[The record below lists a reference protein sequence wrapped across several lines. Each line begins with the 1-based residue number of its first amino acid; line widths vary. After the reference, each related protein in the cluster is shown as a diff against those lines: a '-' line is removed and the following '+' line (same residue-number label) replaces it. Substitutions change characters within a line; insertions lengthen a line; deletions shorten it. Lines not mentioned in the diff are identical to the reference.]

1 MLYSLLKKYLFSLD
15 AEDAHEK
22 VCKVLRMLS
31 SSPFLC
37 NLIHSQ
43 WGYKNP
49 KLENEILGLHFP
61 NPLGLAAGFDKNISM
76 LGALTAFG
84 FGYLEAGT
92 LTNEAQVGNE
102 KPRLFRHIEEESLQN
117 AMGFNNHGAVLGARS
132 FKRFAPYK
140 TPIGINLGKN
150 KHTEQAH
157 ALEDYKAVLNKCLDI
172 GDYYTFNLSSPNT
185 PNLRDLQNK
194 AFVNELFCMTKEMT
208 HKPLFLKIAPDLET
222 DNMLEVVNSAIEAGA
237 HGIIATNTTIDKSLV
252 FAPKETGGLS
262 GKCLTKK
269 SREVFKELAKAFFN
283 KSVLVSVGGISDAK
297 EAYERIKM
305 GASLLQI
312 YSAFIYNGPNLCQNI
327 LKDLVKLL
335 QKDGF
340 LSVKEAIGADLR

>member
-15 AEDAHEK
+15 AEDVHEK

-76 LGALTAFG
+76 LRALTAFG

-92 LTNEAQVGNE
+92 LTNEAQMGNE
-102 KPRLFRHIEEESLQN
+102 RPRLFRHIEEESLQN
-117 AMGFNNHGAVLGARS
+117 AMGFNNHGAILGVRS

-150 KHTEQAH
+150 KHTEQVH

-194 AFVNELFCMTKEMT
+194 AFVNELFCMAKEMT

-269 SREVFKELAKAFFN
+269 SREIFRELAKAFFN
-283 KSVLVSVGGISDAK
+283 KSVLVSVGGISGAK

>member
-22 VCKVLRMLS
+22 VCQILKMLS

-76 LGALTAFG
+76 LRALTAFG

-92 LTNEAQVGNE
+92 LTNNAQSGNE
-102 KPRLFRHIEEESLQN
+102 RPRLFRHIEEESLQN
-117 AMGFNNHGAVLGARS
+117 AMGFNNHGAVLGVRS

-157 ALEDYKAVLNKCLDI
+157 ALEDYKAVLNKCLNI

-194 AFVNELFCMTKEMT
+194 AFVNELFCMAKEMT

-222 DNMLEVVNSAIEAGA
+222 DDMLEIVNSAIEAGA
-237 HGIIATNTTIDKSLV
+237 NGIIATNTTIDKSLV
-252 FAPKETGGLS
+252 FAPKEMGGLS

-269 SREVFKELAKAFFN
+269 SREIFKELAKAFFN
-283 KSVLVSVGGISDAK
+283 KTILVSVGGISDAK

>member
-1 MLYSLLKKYLFSLD
+1 MLYSLLKKYLFRLD

-22 VCKVLRMLS
+22 VCKILRMLS

-61 NPLGLAAGFDKNISM
+61 NPLGLAAGFDKNASM
-76 LGALTAFG
+76 LRALIAFG

-102 KPRLFRHIEEESLQN
+102 RPRLFRHIEEESLQN

-157 ALEDYKAVLNKCLDI
+157 ALEDYKAVLNKCLNI

-194 AFVNELFCMTKEMT
+194 AFVNELFCMAKEMT
-208 HKPLFLKIAPDLET
+208 PKPLFLKIAPDLET
-222 DNMLEVVNSAIEAGA
+222 DSMLEIVNSTIEAGA

-252 FAPKETGGLS
+252 FAPKEMGGLS

-269 SREVFKELAKAFFN
+269 SREIFKELAKAFFN
-283 KSVLVSVGGISDAK
+283 KSVLISVGGISSAK

>member
-76 LGALTAFG
+76 LRALTAFG

-92 LTNEAQVGNE
+92 LTNEAQMGNE
-102 KPRLFRHIEEESLQN
+102 RPRLFRHIEEESLQN
-117 AMGFNNHGAVLGARS
+117 AMGFNNHGAILGVRS

-150 KHTEQAH
+150 KHTEQVH

-194 AFVNELFCMTKEMT
+194 AFVNELFCMAKEMT

-269 SREVFKELAKAFFN
+269 SREIFKELAKAFFN
-283 KSVLVSVGGISDAK
+283 KSVLVSVGGISGAK

>member
-22 VCKVLRMLS
+22 VCKILRMLS
-31 SSPFLC
+31 RSPFLC
-37 NLIHSQ
+37 NLIDSQ
-43 WGYKNP
+43 WGYQNP
-49 KLENEILGLHFP
+49 KLENDILGLHFP
-61 NPLGLAAGFDKNISM
+61 NPLGLAAGFDKNASM
-76 LGALTAFG
+76 LRALTTFG

-102 KPRLFRHIEEESLQN
+102 RPRLFRHIEEESLQN
-117 AMGFNNHGAVLGARS
+117 AMGFNNYGAILGVRS

-150 KHTEQAH
+150 KRIEQAH
-157 ALEDYKAVLNKCLDI
+157 ALEDYKAVLNKCLNI

-194 AFVNELFCMTKEMT
+194 AFVHELFCMAKEMT

-222 DNMLEVVNSAIEAGA
+222 DSMLEVVNSAIEAGA

-252 FAPKETGGLS
+252 FAPKEMGGLS

-283 KSVLVSVGGISDAK
+283 KSVLISVGGISDAK

>member
-22 VCKVLRMLS
+22 VCKILRMLS
-31 SSPFLC
+31 RSPFLC
-37 NLIHSQ
+37 SLIHSQ
-43 WGYKNP
+43 WGYQNP
-49 KLENEILGLHFP
+49 KLENEILGLNFP
-61 NPLGLAAGFDKNISM
+61 NPLGLAAGFDKNASM
-76 LGALTAFG
+76 LRALTAFG

-92 LTNEAQVGNE
+92 LTNEAQMGNE
-102 KPRLFRHIEEESLQN
+102 RPRLFRHIEEESLQN
-117 AMGFNNHGAVLGARS
+117 AMGFNNHGAVLGVRS

-150 KHTEQAH
+150 KHIEQAQ
-157 ALEDYKAVLNKCLDI
+157 ALKDYKAVLNKCLNI

-194 AFVNELFCMTKEMT
+194 AFVHELFCMAKEMT

-222 DNMLEVVNSAIEAGA
+222 DDMLEIVNSAIEAGA

-252 FAPKETGGLS
+252 FAPKEMGGLS

-269 SREVFKELAKAFFN
+269 SREIFKELAKAFFN
-283 KSVLVSVGGISDAK
+283 QSVLVSVGGISDAK

>member
-1 MLYSLLKKYLFSLD
+1 MLYSLVKKYLFSLD

-22 VCKVLRMLS
+22 VCQILRTLS
-31 SSPFLC
+31 RSNFLC
-37 NLIHSQ
+37 SLIHSQ

-49 KLENEILGLHFP
+49 KLENEVLGLHFP
-61 NPLGLAAGFDKNISM
+61 NPLGLAAGFDKNASM
-76 LGALTAFG
+76 LRALTAFG

-92 LTNEAQVGNE
+92 LTNEAQMGNE
-102 KPRLFRHIEEESLQN
+102 RPRLFRHIEEESLQN
-117 AMGFNNHGAVLGARS
+117 AMGFNNHGAVLGVRS

-150 KHTEQAH
+150 KHIEQAH
-157 ALEDYKAVLNKCLDI
+157 ALKDYKAVLSKCLNI

-194 AFVNELFCMTKEMT
+194 TFVNELFCMAKEMT

-222 DNMLEVVNSAIEAGA
+222 DSMLEIVNSAIEAGA

-252 FAPKETGGLS
+252 FAPKEMGGLS

-269 SREVFKELAKAFFN
+269 SREIFKELAKAFFN
-283 KSVLVSVGGISDAK
+283 QSVLVSVGGISDAK

>member
-1 MLYSLLKKYLFSLD
+1 MLYSLVKKYLFSLD
-15 AEDAHEK
+15 AEIAHEK
-22 VCKVLRMLS
+22 VCQILRTLS

-37 NLIHSQ
+37 RLIHSQ

-49 KLENEILGLHFP
+49 KLENEILGLNFP
-61 NPLGLAAGFDKNISM
+61 NPLGLAAGFDKNASM
-76 LGALTAFG
+76 LRALTAFG

-92 LTNEAQVGNE
+92 LTNIAQSGNE

-117 AMGFNNHGAVLGARS
+117 AMGFNNYGAILGVRA
-132 FKRFAPYK
+132 FNRFAPYK

-150 KHTEQAH
+150 KHIEQAH
-157 ALEDYKAVLNKCLDI
+157 ALEDYQAVLNQCLNI

-194 AFVNELFCMTKEMT
+194 AFVHELFCMAKEMT

-222 DNMLEVVNSAIEAGA
+222 DDMLEIVNSAIGAGA

-269 SREVFKELAKAFFN
+269 SREIFKELAKAFFN

>member
-22 VCKVLRMLS
+22 VCQILRMLS

-76 LGALTAFG
+76 LRALTAFG

-92 LTNEAQVGNE
+92 LTNEAQMGNE
-102 KPRLFRHIEEESLQN
+102 RPRLFRHIEEESLQN
-117 AMGFNNHGAVLGARS
+117 AMGFNNHGAVLGVRS

-157 ALEDYKAVLNKCLDI
+157 ALEDYKAVLNKCLNI

-194 AFVNELFCMTKEMT
+194 AFVNELFCMAKEMT

-222 DNMLEVVNSAIEAGA
+222 DSMLEIVNSAIEAGA

-252 FAPKETGGLS
+252 FAPKEMGGLS

-283 KSVLVSVGGISDAK
+283 KSVLVSVGGISGAK

>member
-22 VCKVLRMLS
+22 ICKILRMLS

-37 NLIHSQ
+37 NLIDSQ

-49 KLENEILGLHFP
+49 KLENEVLGLHFP
-61 NPLGLAAGFDKNISM
+61 NPLGLAAGFDKNASM
-76 LGALTAFG
+76 LRALTAFG

-102 KPRLFRHIEEESLQN
+102 RPRLFRHIEEESLQN
-117 AMGFNNHGAVLGARS
+117 AMGFNNYGAILGARS

-140 TPIGINLGKN
+140 IPIGINLGKN
-150 KHTEQAH
+150 KRIEQAH
-157 ALEDYKAVLNKCLDI
+157 ALEDYKAVLNKCLNI

-194 AFVNELFCMTKEMT
+194 AFVNELFCMAKEMT

-222 DNMLEVVNSAIEAGA
+222 DSMLEIVNSAIEAGA

-252 FAPKETGGLS
+252 FAPKEMGGLS

-269 SREVFKELAKAFFN
+269 SREIFKELAKAFFN
-283 KSVLVSVGGISDAK
+283 QSVLVSVGGISDAK

>member
-22 VCKVLRMLS
+22 VCQILRTLS

-37 NLIHSQ
+37 NLIDSQ

-61 NPLGLAAGFDKNISM
+61 NPLGLAAGFDKNASM
-76 LGALTAFG
+76 LRALTAFG

-92 LTNEAQVGNE
+92 LTNEAQMGNE
-102 KPRLFRHIEEESLQN
+102 RPRLFRHIEEESLQN
-117 AMGFNNHGAVLGARS
+117 AMGFNNHGAVLGVRS

-150 KHTEQAH
+150 KRIEQVH
-157 ALEDYKAVLNKCLDI
+157 ALEDYKAVLNQCLNI

-194 AFVNELFCMTKEMT
+194 AFVNELFCMAKEMT
-208 HKPLFLKIAPDLET
+208 PKPLFLKIAPDLET
-222 DNMLEVVNSAIEAGA
+222 DDMLEIVNSAIEAGA

-252 FAPKETGGLS
+252 FAPKEMGGLS

-269 SREVFKELAKAFFN
+269 SREIFKELAKAFFN
-283 KSVLVSVGGISDAK
+283 KSVLVSVGGISGAK

>member
-22 VCKVLRMLS
+22 VCKILKMLS

-37 NLIHSQ
+37 SLIDSQ

-49 KLENEILGLHFP
+49 KLENGILGLHFP

-76 LGALTAFG
+76 LRALTAFG

-102 KPRLFRHIEEESLQN
+102 RPRLFRHIEEESLQN
-117 AMGFNNHGAVLGARS
+117 AMGFNNHGAILGVRS

-194 AFVNELFCMTKEMT
+194 TFVNELFCMAKEMT

-222 DNMLEVVNSAIEAGA
+222 DDMLEIVNSAIGAGA
-237 HGIIATNTTIDKSLV
+237 NGIIATNTTIDKSLV

-269 SREVFKELAKAFFN
+269 SREIFKELAKAFFN
-283 KSVLVSVGGISDAK
+283 KSVLVSVGGISGAK

>member
-1 MLYSLLKKYLFSLD
+1 MLYSLVKKYLFSLD
-15 AEDAHEK
+15 AEIAHEK
-22 VCKVLRMLS
+22 VCQILRTLS

-37 NLIHSQ
+37 RLIYSQ

-49 KLENEILGLHFP
+49 KLENEILGLNFP
-61 NPLGLAAGFDKNISM
+61 NPLGLAAGFDKNASM
-76 LGALTAFG
+76 LRALIALG

-92 LTNEAQVGNE
+92 LTNIAQSGNE

-117 AMGFNNHGAVLGARS
+117 AMGFNNYGAILGVRA
-132 FKRFAPYK
+132 FNRFAPYK

-150 KHTEQAH
+150 KHIEQAH
-157 ALEDYKAVLNKCLDI
+157 ALEDYQAVLNQCLNI

-194 AFVNELFCMTKEMT
+194 VFVNELFCMAKEMT
-208 HKPLFLKIAPDLET
+208 HKPLFLKIAPDLEI
-222 DNMLEVVNSAIEAGA
+222 DSMLEVVNSAIEAGA
-237 HGIIATNTTIDKSLV
+237 NGIIATNTTIDKSLV
-252 FAPKETGGLS
+252 FAPKEMGGLS

-269 SREVFKELAKAFFN
+269 SREIFKELAKAFFN

-327 LKDLVKLL
+327 LKDLVKLI

>member
-15 AEDAHEK
+15 AEDTHEK
-22 VCKVLRMLS
+22 VCKILRMLS

-37 NLIHSQ
+37 GLIDSQ

-76 LGALTAFG
+76 LRALTAFG

-102 KPRLFRHIEEESLQN
+102 RPRLFRHIEEESLQN
-117 AMGFNNHGAVLGARS
+117 AMGFNNHGAVLGVRS

-150 KHTEQAH
+150 KHIEQAY
-157 ALEDYKAVLNKCLDI
+157 ALEDYKAVLNQCLNI

-194 AFVNELFCMTKEMT
+194 AFVHELFCMAKEMT
-208 HKPLFLKIAPDLET
+208 PKPLFLKIAPDLET
-222 DNMLEVVNSAIEAGA
+222 DSMLEIVNSAIGAGA
-237 HGIIATNTTIDKSLV
+237 HGIIAANTTIDKSLV
-252 FAPKETGGLS
+252 FAPKEMGGLS

-283 KSVLVSVGGISDAK
+283 QSVLVSVGGISDAK

-340 LSVKEAIGADLR
+340 LSVKEAIGADLK

>member
-22 VCKVLRMLS
+22 VCQILRMLS

-61 NPLGLAAGFDKNISM
+61 NPLGLAAGFDKNASM
-76 LGALTAFG
+76 LRALTAFG

-92 LTNEAQVGNE
+92 LTNEAQMGNE
-102 KPRLFRHIEEESLQN
+102 RPRLFRHIEEESLQN

-194 AFVNELFCMTKEMT
+194 AFVNELFCMAKEMT

-222 DNMLEVVNSAIEAGA
+222 DSMLEIVNSAIEAGA

-252 FAPKETGGLS
+252 FAPKEMGGLS

-269 SREVFKELAKAFFN
+269 SREIFKELAKAFFN
-283 KSVLVSVGGISDAK
+283 QSVLVSVGGISGAK

>member
-1 MLYSLLKKYLFSLD
+1 MFYSLLKKYLFSLD

-22 VCKVLRMLS
+22 VCKILRMLS

-37 NLIHSQ
+37 GLIDSQ

-76 LGALTAFG
+76 LRALTAFG

-92 LTNEAQVGNE
+92 LTNAAQSGNE
-102 KPRLFRHIEEESLQN
+102 RPRLFRHIEEESLQN
-117 AMGFNNHGAVLGARS
+117 AMGFNNHGAILAARS
-132 FKRFAPYK
+132 FNRFAPYK

-150 KHTEQAH
+150 KYIEQVH
-157 ALEDYKAVLNKCLDI
+157 ALEDYKAVLNKCLNI

-194 AFVNELFCMTKEMT
+194 AFVNELFCMAKEMT

-222 DNMLEVVNSAIEAGA
+222 DDMLEVVNSAIEAGA

-252 FAPKETGGLS
+252 FAPKEMGGLS

-269 SREVFKELAKAFFN
+269 SREIFKELAKAFFN

-297 EAYERIKM
+297 DAYERIKM

>member
-1 MLYSLLKKYLFSLD
+1 MLYSLVKKYLFSLD
-15 AEDAHEK
+15 AEIAHEK
-22 VCKVLRMLS
+22 VCQILRTLS

-37 NLIHSQ
+37 RLIYSQ

-49 KLENEILGLHFP
+49 KLENEILGLNFP
-61 NPLGLAAGFDKNISM
+61 NPLGLAAGFDKNASM
-76 LGALTAFG
+76 LRALIALG

-92 LTNEAQVGNE
+92 LTNIAQSGNE

-117 AMGFNNHGAVLGARS
+117 AMGFNNYGAILGVRA
-132 FKRFAPYK
+132 FNRFAPYK

-150 KHTEQAH
+150 KHIEQAH
-157 ALEDYKAVLNKCLDI
+157 ALEDYQAVLNQCLNI

-185 PNLRDLQNK
+185 HNLRDLQNK
-194 AFVNELFCMTKEMT
+194 VFVNELFCMAKEMT
-208 HKPLFLKIAPDLET
+208 HKPLFLKIAPDLEI
-222 DNMLEVVNSAIEAGA
+222 DSMLEVVNSAIGAGA

-252 FAPKETGGLS
+252 FAPKEMGGLS

-340 LSVKEAIGADLR
+340 LSVKEVIGADLR

>member
-22 VCKVLRMLS
+22 VCQILKMFSRS
-31 SSPFLC
+31 SFLC
-37 NLIHSQ
+37 SLIHSQ

-61 NPLGLAAGFDKNISM
+61 NPLGLAAGFDKNASM
-76 LGALTAFG
+76 LRALTAFG

-102 KPRLFRHIEEESLQN
+102 RPRLFRHIEEESLQN
-117 AMGFNNHGAVLGARS
+117 AMGFNNYGAILGARS

-150 KHTEQAH
+150 KRIEQAH
-157 ALEDYKAVLNKCLDI
+157 ALEDYKAVLNKCLNI

-194 AFVNELFCMTKEMT
+194 AFVHELFCMAKEMT

-222 DNMLEVVNSAIEAGA
+222 DDMLEIVNSAIEAGA

-252 FAPKETGGLS
+252 FAPKEMGGLS

-283 KSVLVSVGGISDAK
+283 KSVLVSVGGISGAK

>member
-1 MLYSLLKKYLFSLD
+1 MLYSLVKKYLFSLD

-22 VCKVLRMLS
+22 VCKILRMLS
-31 SSPFLC
+31 RSPFLC
-37 NLIHSQ
+37 SLIHSQ
-43 WGYKNP
+43 WGYQNP
-49 KLENEILGLHFP
+49 KLENEILGLNFP
-61 NPLGLAAGFDKNISM
+61 NPLGLAAGFDKNASM
-76 LGALTAFG
+76 LRALTAFG

-92 LTNEAQVGNE
+92 LTNEAQMGNE
-102 KPRLFRHIEEESLQN
+102 RPRLFRHIEEESLQN
-117 AMGFNNHGAVLGARS
+117 AMGFNNHGAVLGVRS

-150 KHTEQAH
+150 KHIEQAQ
-157 ALEDYKAVLNKCLDI
+157 ALKDYKAVLNKCLNI

-194 AFVNELFCMTKEMT
+194 AFVHELFCMAKEMT

-222 DNMLEVVNSAIEAGA
+222 DDMLEIVNSAIEAGV

-252 FAPKETGGLS
+252 FAPKEMGGLS

-269 SREVFKELAKAFFN
+269 SREIFKELAKAFFN
-283 KSVLVSVGGISDAK
+283 KTILVSVGGISDAK

>member
-1 MLYSLLKKYLFSLD
+1 MLYSLVKKYLFSLD
-15 AEDAHEK
+15 AEIAHEK
-22 VCKVLRMLS
+22 VCQILRTLS

-37 NLIHSQ
+37 RLIHSQ

-49 KLENEILGLHFP
+49 KLENGILGLNFP
-61 NPLGLAAGFDKNISM
+61 NPLGLAAGFDKNASM
-76 LGALTAFG
+76 LRALTAFG

-92 LTNEAQVGNE
+92 LTNIAQSGNE

-117 AMGFNNHGAVLGARS
+117 AMGFNNYGAILGVRA
-132 FKRFAPYK
+132 FNRFAPYK

-150 KHTEQAH
+150 KHIEQAH
-157 ALEDYKAVLNKCLDI
+157 ALEDYQAVLNQCLNI

-194 AFVNELFCMTKEMT
+194 AFVHELFCMAKEMT
-208 HKPLFLKIAPDLET
+208 PKPLFLKIAPDLET
-222 DNMLEVVNSAIEAGA
+222 DDMLEIVNSAIGAGA

-269 SREVFKELAKAFFN
+269 SREIFKELAKAFFN

>member
-1 MLYSLLKKYLFSLD
+1 MFYSLLKKYLFSLD
-15 AEDAHEK
+15 AEEAHEK
-22 VCKVLRMLS
+22 VCKILRMLS
-31 SSPFLC
+31 SSPFFC

-43 WGYKNP
+43 LGYKNP

-61 NPLGLAAGFDKNISM
+61 NPLGLAAGFDKNASM
-76 LGALTAFG
+76 IRALIAFG

-92 LTNEAQVGNE
+92 LTNIAQSGNE

-117 AMGFNNHGAVLGARS
+117 AMGFNNYGADLGVRA

-150 KHTEQAH
+150 KHIEQDN
-157 ALEDYKAVLNKCLDI
+157 ALEDYKAVLIKCLNI

-194 AFVNELFCMTKEMT
+194 AFVHELFCMAKEMT
-208 HKPLFLKIAPDLET
+208 NKPLFLKIAPDLET
-222 DNMLEVVNSAIEAGA
+222 DGMLEITNSAIEAGA
-237 HGIIATNTTIDKSLV
+237 SGIIATNTTIDKSLV

-269 SREVFKELAKAFFN
+269 SREIFKELAKAFFN
-283 KSVLVSVGGISDAK
+283 KTILISVGGISDAK

-312 YSAFIYNGPNLCQNI
+312 YS
-327 LKDLVKLL
+327 
-335 QKDGF
+335 
-340 LSVKEAIGADLR
+340 

>member
-1 MLYSLLKKYLFSLD
+1 MLYSLVKKYLFSLD

-22 VCKVLRMLS
+22 VCKILRMLS

-37 NLIHSQ
+37 SLIDSQ
-43 WGYKNP
+43 WGYQNP

-61 NPLGLAAGFDKNISM
+61 NPLGLAAGFDKNASM
-76 LGALTAFG
+76 LRALTAFG

-102 KPRLFRHIEEESLQN
+102 RPRLFRHIEEESLQN
-117 AMGFNNHGAVLGARS
+117 AMGFNNYGAVLGVRS

-140 TPIGINLGKN
+140 TPIGVNLGKN

-157 ALEDYKAVLNKCLDI
+157 ALEDYKAVLNKCLNI

-194 AFVNELFCMTKEMT
+194 AFVHELFCMAKEMT

-222 DNMLEVVNSAIEAGA
+222 DSMLEIVNSAIGAGV

-252 FAPKETGGLS
+252 FAPKEMGGLS

-269 SREVFKELAKAFFN
+269 SREIFKELAKAFFN
-283 KSVLVSVGGISDAK
+283 KSVLVSVGGISDSK

>member
-1 MLYSLLKKYLFSLD
+1 MLYSLVKKYLFSLD

-22 VCKVLRMLS
+22 VCQILRTLS

-37 NLIHSQ
+37 NLIDSQ

-49 KLENEILGLHFP
+49 KLENEILGLNFP
-61 NPLGLAAGFDKNISM
+61 NPLGLAAGFDKNASM
-76 LGALTAFG
+76 LRALTAFG

-102 KPRLFRHIEEESLQN
+102 RPRLFRHIEEESLQN
-117 AMGFNNHGAVLGARS
+117 AMGFNNYGAVLGVRS

-150 KHTEQAH
+150 KHIEQAH
-157 ALEDYKAVLNKCLDI
+157 ALEDYQAVLNQCLNI

-194 AFVNELFCMTKEMT
+194 AFVNELFCMAKEMT
-208 HKPLFLKIAPDLET
+208 PKPLFLKIAPDLET
-222 DNMLEVVNSAIEAGA
+222 DDMLEIVNSAIGAGA

-252 FAPKETGGLS
+252 FAPKEMGGLS

-283 KSVLVSVGGISDAK
+283 QSVLVSVGGISDAK

>member
-76 LGALTAFG
+76 LRALTAFG

-92 LTNEAQVGNE
+92 LTNEAQMGNE
-102 KPRLFRHIEEESLQN
+102 RPRLFRHIEEESLQN
-117 AMGFNNHGAVLGARS
+117 AMGFNNHGAVLGVRS

-194 AFVNELFCMTKEMT
+194 SFVNELFCMAKEMT

-222 DNMLEVVNSAIEAGA
+222 DNMLEIVNSAIEAGA

-252 FAPKETGGLS
+252 FAPKEMGGLS

-269 SREVFKELAKAFFN
+269 SREIFRELAKAFFN
-283 KSVLVSVGGISDAK
+283 KSVLVSVGGISGAK

>member
-15 AEDAHEK
+15 AEEAHEK
-22 VCKVLRMLS
+22 VCKILRMLS

-37 NLIHSQ
+37 DLIHSQ
-43 WGYKNP
+43 LGYKNP
-49 KLENEILGLHFP
+49 KLENEILGLHFS
-61 NPLGLAAGFDKNISM
+61 NPLGLAAGFDKNASM
-76 LGALTAFG
+76 IRALTAFG

-92 LTNEAQVGNE
+92 LTNIAQIGNE

-117 AMGFNNHGAVLGARS
+117 AMGFNNYGADLGVRA

-150 KHTEQAH
+150 KHIEQDN
-157 ALEDYKAVLNKCLDI
+157 ALEDYKAVLIKCLNI

-194 AFVNELFCMTKEMT
+194 AFVNELFCMAKEMT
-208 HKPLFLKIAPDLET
+208 NKPLFLKIAPDLEI
-222 DNMLEVVNSAIEAGA
+222 DSMLEIVNSAIKAGA
-237 HGIIATNTTIDKSLV
+237 SGIIATNTTIDKSLV
-252 FAPKETGGLS
+252 FAPKKTGGLS

-269 SREVFKELAKAFFN
+269 SREIFKELAKAFFN
-283 KSVLVSVGGISDAK
+283 KTILVSVGGISGAK

>member
-1 MLYSLLKKYLFSLD
+1 MLYSLLKKYFFSLD

-22 VCKVLRMLS
+22 VCKILKVLS

-37 NLIHSQ
+37 RLIDSQ

-76 LGALTAFG
+76 LRSLIAFG
-84 FGYLEAGT
+84 FGHLEAGT
-92 LTNEAQVGNE
+92 LTNEAQSGNE
-102 KPRLFRHIEEESLQN
+102 RPRLFRHIEEESLQN
-117 AMGFNNHGAVLGARS
+117 AMGFNNHGAVLGVRS
-132 FKRFAPYK
+132 FNRFAPYK

-150 KHTEQAH
+150 KRIEQAH
-157 ALEDYKAVLNKCLDI
+157 ALKDYKAVLNKCLNI

-194 AFVNELFCMTKEMT
+194 AFVNELFCMAKEMT

-222 DNMLEVVNSAIEAGA
+222 DDMLEIVNSAIEAGV

-252 FAPKETGGLS
+252 FAPKEMGGLS

-269 SREVFKELAKAFFN
+269 SREIFKELAKAFFN

-297 EAYERIKM
+297 DAYERIKM

>member
-22 VCKVLRMLS
+22 VCQILKMLS
-31 SSPFLC
+31 RSPFLC
-37 NLIHSQ
+37 SLIHSQ

-49 KLENEILGLHFP
+49 KLENEILGLNFP
-61 NPLGLAAGFDKNISM
+61 NPLGLAAGFDKNASM
-76 LGALTAFG
+76 LRALTAFG

-102 KPRLFRHIEEESLQN
+102 RPRLFRHIEEESLQN

-150 KHTEQAH
+150 KHIEQAQ
-157 ALEDYKAVLNKCLDI
+157 ALEDYKAVLNKCLNI

-194 AFVNELFCMTKEMT
+194 AFVNELFCMAKEMT

-222 DNMLEVVNSAIEAGA
+222 DSMLEIVNSAIEAGA

-252 FAPKETGGLS
+252 FAPKEMGGLS

-283 KSVLVSVGGISDAK
+283 KSVLVSVGGISDVK